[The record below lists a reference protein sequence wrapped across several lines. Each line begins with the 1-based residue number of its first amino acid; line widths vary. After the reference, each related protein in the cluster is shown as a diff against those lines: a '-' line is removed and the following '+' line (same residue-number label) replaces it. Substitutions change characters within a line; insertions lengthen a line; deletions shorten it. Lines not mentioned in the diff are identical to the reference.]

1 MATPQLSPGVISQ
14 EVDLTLGRVDN
25 VVSNVGALA
34 GPFPVGPINEPV
46 VIENEAQLLDK
57 FGQPKTTDEQYEYW
71 MACAEYLSYGG
82 IMQVVR
88 VDGDVLN
95 NSNAGVGT
103 DATTVKIKNK
113 DNYDLFWDSE
123 GVDFYY
129 ASRNPG
135 TWADGLKVCVI
146 DNGGDQIINY
156 SNGQGTPE
164 FNNIAVGAGITTPL
178 NGTLPGAGTTSEF
191 DGYLKAIVTGVNT
204 ATGSEDHSFDVRIVS
219 RVSYGTTGFE
229 QVLAPTVLSA
239 VSAGV
244 VTVSLNDTTDVLDT
258 DTFTGGGLVNAGI
271 SSVTS
276 SGIELSV
283 GVTTSIP
290 QGTTVRINRYVITP
304 EEETEIDQYNERDYF
319 SAFQAN
325 QNIGVVGLGTTA
337 TGSINTIRPVD
348 WYDNQKL
355 ELTNADIFWRQ
366 IASKPTTNQ
375 WVANREGKDDA
386 VHIVVVDDNGEVT
399 GTQGAILERYISVS
413 KALDAVSA
421 VNSPDKIFWK
431 EYVSNNSSY
440 VFPGRNPSNAFD
452 GYWGINPTNP
462 NFTSGFSQAALGAGV
477 WGQKGQKI
485 KFSVVGNLGFPLTN
499 GADYQAGNS
508 FGVSL
513 SDISAGYERFRSDVE
528 VDVDYLIMGP
538 SMGTMEESQA
548 KAGKLIDIA
557 SDRKDCIAVISAHKG
572 SVVGI
577 DDSNSQTKNIINFFS
592 PLASSSYTV
601 FDAGYK
607 YVYDRFNNKF
617 IYMGCNSDVAGCM
630 VRTATDLYPWFS
642 PAGTSRGA
650 INNAVK
656 LAYNPTKSQRDQL
669 YATRINPVVNLPGQ
683 GIVLYGDKTA
693 IGYASAFDRINVRQ
707 LFLTVEEAIEGLAQD
722 ILFEFNDAI
731 TRTSFANSVVPYLQ
745 DVQAKRGLTDFR
757 VICDETNNTPDV
769 IDNNEFRADIFIKP
783 NKVINYVTLT
793 FVATKEGLSFE
804 EITGRV

>member
-34 GPFPVGPINEPV
+34 GPFPTGPINEPV

-88 VDGDVLN
+88 VDGEVLN
-95 NSNAGVGT
+95 NSNAGVNT
-103 DATTVKIKNK
+103 TSTTVKIKNK

-129 ASRNPG
+129 AARNPG

-164 FNNIAVGAGITTPL
+164 FNSITVGAAVTTPIS
-178 NGTLPGAGTTSEF
+178 GVLPGAGSTAQF
-191 DGYLKAIVTGVNT
+191 DGYLKAMVTGVTT
-204 ATGSEDHSFDVRIVS
+204 ATGSEEHSFDVRIVS

-229 QVLAPTVLSA
+229 QVLAPTVLSP

-258 DTFTGGGLVNAGI
+258 DVFTGGGLVNVAI
-271 SSVTS
+271 STVTS
-276 SGIELSV
+276 TGIELSV
-283 GVTTSIP
+283 GVATDIP
-290 QGTTVRINRYVITP
+290 QGTTVRINRYVVTP
-304 EEETEIDQYNERDYF
+304 EEETFIDQYNERDYF

-325 QNIGVVGLGTTA
+325 QSVGINTVGGNAA
-337 TGSINTIRPVD
+337 TINTIRPVD

-355 ELTNADIFWRQ
+355 DLVNADIFWRQ
-366 IASKPTTNQ
+366 LASKPTTNQ

-386 VHIVVVDDNGEVT
+386 VHVVVVDDNGEVT
-399 GTQGAILERYISVS
+399 GTQGAILERYISAS

-431 EYVSNNSSY
+431 DLVANNSSY
-440 VFPGRNPSNAFD
+440 IFPGRNPSNGYD
-452 GYWGINPTNP
+452 SYWGIQPVNP
-462 NFTSGFSQAALGAGV
+462 NFSSGFNPDDLGAGV

-485 KFSVVGNLGFPLTN
+485 KFSVCGNMGFPLTN

-513 SDISAGYERFRSDVE
+513 SDISAGYEKFRSDVE

-572 SVVGI
+572 AVVGI

-617 IYMGCNSDVAGCM
+617 IYMGCNPDVAGTM
-630 VRTATDLYPWFS
+630 VRTARDLYPWFS

-731 TRTSFANSVVPYLQ
+731 TRTSFTNSVIPYLQ

-804 EITGRV
+804 EITGRI

>member
-46 VIENEAQLLDK
+46 VIENEAQLLEK
-57 FGQPKTTDEQYEYW
+57 FGQPKQTDEQYEYW
-71 MACAEYLSYGG
+71 MSCAEYLSYGG

-88 VDGDVLN
+88 VDGEVLN
-95 NSNAGVGT
+95 NSNAGVNT
-103 DATTVKIKNK
+103 AATSVKIKNK
-113 DNYDLFWDSE
+113 DNFDLFWDSE

-129 ASRNPG
+129 AARNPG

-156 SNGQGTPE
+156 SNGQGTPA
-164 FNNIAVGAGITTPL
+164 FNDIVVGAAVTTPL
-178 NGTLPGAGTTSEF
+178 SGQLPGNGTTSQF
-191 DGYLKAIVTGVNT
+191 DGYLKAIVTGVTT
-204 ATGSEDHSFDVRIVS
+204 ATGQEDHSFDVRIVS
-219 RVSYGTTGFE
+219 RVSSATTGYT
-229 QVLAPTVLSA
+229 QVLQPTVLTA
-239 VSAGV
+239 TAAGI
-244 VTVSLNDTTDVLDT
+244 VTVVLNDTTDVLDT

-276 SGIELSV
+276 TGLELSV
-283 GVTTSIP
+283 GIATAIP
-290 QGTTVRINRYVITP
+290 QGTTVRINRYTITP
-304 EEETEIDQYNERDYF
+304 EEETFIDQYNERDYF

-325 QNIGVVGLGTTA
+325 QNVGISTLGGNAST
-337 TGSINTIRPVD
+337 INTIRPLD

-355 ELTNADIFWRQ
+355 DLVNADIFWRQ
-366 IASKPTTNQ
+366 IAAKPTTNQ
-375 WVANREGKDDA
+375 WVANASGKDDA
-386 VHIVVVDDNGEVT
+386 LHVVVVDDNGEVT

-413 KALDAVSA
+413 KAIDAVSA

-431 EYVSNNSSY
+431 TIVSNTSTY
-440 VFPGRNPSNAFD
+440 VFPGRNPSNAYD
-452 GYWGINPTNP
+452 SYWGFTPTSP
-462 NFTSGFSQAALGAGV
+462 NFASGFQQEDLGSGV
-477 WGQKGQKI
+477 WGQKAQKV

-499 GADYQAGNS
+499 GADYQTNNS
-508 FGVSL
+508 FGVTL
-513 SDISAGYERFRSDVE
+513 QDIANGYEKFRSDVE
-528 VDVDYLIMGP
+528 IDVDYLIMGP
-538 SMGTMEESQA
+538 SMASMEESQA

-557 SDRKDCIAVISAHKG
+557 SDRKDCVACISAHKG
-572 SVVGI
+572 GVVGI
-577 DDSNSQTKNIINFFS
+577 DDSSSQTKNVINFFS
-592 PLASSSYTV
+592 PLASSSYAV

-607 YVYDRFNNKF
+607 YVYDRFNGKF
-617 IYMGCNSDVAGCM
+617 IYMGCNPDIAGTM

-642 PAGTSRGA
+642 PAGTARGS

-656 LAYNPTKSQRDQL
+656 LAYNPTKTQRDQL
-669 YATRINPVVNLPGQ
+669 YSTRINPVVNLPGA

-693 IGYASAFDRINVRQ
+693 ISYASAFDRINVRQ

-731 TRTSFANSVVPYLQ
+731 TRTSFTNSVVPYLQ

-769 IDNNEFRADIFIKP
+769 IDNNEFRADIFLKP

-804 EITGRV
+804 EITGRI

>member
-46 VIENEAQLLDK
+46 VIENEAQLLDR

-71 MACAEYLSYGG
+71 MSCAEYLSYGG

-88 VDGDVLN
+88 VDGEVLN

-103 DATTVKIKNK
+103 NATTVKIKNK
-113 DNYDLFWDSE
+113 DNFDLFWDSE

-146 DNGGDQIINY
+146 DNGADQIINY
-156 SNGQGTPE
+156 GNSQGTPE
-164 FNNIAVGAGITTPL
+164 FNGIVAGVGVTVALSGV
-178 NGTLPGAGTTSEF
+178 LPGAGTTSQF
-191 DGYLKAIVTGVNT
+191 DGYLKGMVTGVTT

-219 RVSYGTTGFE
+219 RVSSATTGYN
-229 QVLAPTVLSA
+229 QILAPTVLSP

-258 DTFTGGGLVNAGI
+258 DTFTGGGLVNASI
-271 SSVTS
+271 ASVS
-276 SGIELSV
+276 ASGIELSV
-283 GVTTSIP
+283 GVATDIP
-290 QGTTVRINRYVITP
+290 QGTSVRINRYTVTP
-304 EEETEIDQYNERDYF
+304 EEEYPIDQYNERDYF

-325 QNIGVVGLGTTA
+325 QNIGIATIGGGTGTT
-337 TGSINTIRPVD
+337 INTIRPVD

-355 ELTNADIFWRQ
+355 DLVNADIFWRQ

-375 WVANREGKDDA
+375 WVANANGKDDA
-386 VHIVVVDDNGEVT
+386 VHIVVVDDSGEVT
-399 GTQGAILERYISVS
+399 GTQGAILERYISAS
-413 KALDAVSA
+413 KAIDAVSA

-431 EYVSNNSSY
+431 RWTADSSSY
-440 VFPGRNPSNAFD
+440 IFPGRNPSNVAD
-452 GYWGINPTNP
+452 AYWGIAPINP
-462 NFTSGFSQAALGAGV
+462 NFASGFNPDDLGAGV
-477 WGQKGQKI
+477 WGQKAQDT
-485 KFSVVGNLGFPLTN
+485 KFSVVGNIGFPLTN
-499 GADYQAGNS
+499 GADYQSGNKY
-508 FGVSL
+508 GVSL
-513 SDISAGYERFRSDVE
+513 ADIAAGYEKFRSDVE

-538 SMGTMEESQA
+538 SMGSMEETQA

-557 SDRKDCIAVISAHKG
+557 SDRKDCVACVSAFKG
-572 SVVGI
+572 AVVGI

-607 YVYDRFNNKF
+607 YVYDRFNGKF
-617 IYMGCNSDVAGCM
+617 IYLPCNADVAGCM
-630 VRTATDLYPWFS
+630 VRTATDLFPWYS
-642 PAGTSRGA
+642 PAGTTRGA

-669 YATRINPVVNLPGQ
+669 YATRINPVINLPGA

-722 ILFEFNDAI
+722 VLFEFNDAI
-731 TRTSFANSVVPYLQ
+731 TRTSFSNAVIPYLS
-745 DVQAKRGLTDFR
+745 DVQSKRGLTDFR

-783 NKVINYVTLT
+783 NKVINYVTLQ
-793 FVATKEGLSFE
+793 FVATKEGLTFS
-804 EITGRV
+804 EITGTV

>member
-1 MATPQLSPGVISQ
+1 MATPQLSPGVISR

-25 VVSNVGALA
+25 VVNNVGALA

-57 FGQPKTTDEQYEYW
+57 FGQPKQTDEQYEYW
-71 MACAEYLSYGG
+71 MSCAEYLSYGG

-88 VDGDVLN
+88 VDGEVLN

-113 DNYDLFWDSE
+113 DNFDLFWDSE

-156 SNGQGTPE
+156 SNGQGTPA
-164 FNNIAVGAGITTPL
+164 FNSIEVGAGVTTPL
-178 NGTLPGAGTTSEF
+178 NGVLPGAGTTAVF
-191 DGYLKAIVTGVNT
+191 DGYLKAIVTGVTT

-219 RVSYGTTGFE
+219 RVSYGTTGFT
-229 QVLAPTVLSA
+229 QVLAPTVLTA
-239 VSAGV
+239 ASAGF
-244 VTVSLNDTTDVLDT
+244 TTISLNDTTDILDT

-271 SSVTS
+271 ASVTDTGVVLDV
-276 SGIELSV
+276 GI
-283 GVTTSIP
+283 TTAIP
-290 QGTTVRINRYVITP
+290 QGTTISLTRYTVTP
-304 EEETEIDQYNERDYF
+304 EEETFIDQYNERDYF

-337 TGSINTIRPVD
+337 TGSVNTIRPLD

-355 ELTNADIFWRQ
+355 DLVNADIFWRQ
-366 IASKPTTNQ
+366 IAAKPTTNQ
-375 WVANREGKDDA
+375 WVANASGKDDA
-386 VHIVVVDDNGEVT
+386 VHVVVVDDNGEVT
-399 GTQGAILERYISVS
+399 GTQGAILERYISAS
-413 KALDAVSA
+413 KAIDAVSA

-431 EYVSNNSSY
+431 QWVANTSSY
-440 VFPGRNPSNAFD
+440 VFPGRNPSNGPDA
-452 GYWGINPTNP
+452 YWGFNPTNP
-462 NFTSGFSQAALGAGV
+462 NFASGFQQDDLGAGV
-477 WGQKGQKI
+477 WGQKAQKT

-499 GADYQAGNS
+499 GADYQSGNS
-508 FGVSL
+508 FGVTL
-513 SDISAGYERFRSDVE
+513 SDISAGYEKFRSDVE

-538 SMGTMEESQA
+538 SMASLEESQA

-557 SDRKDCIAVISAHKG
+557 SDRKDCIACISAHKG
-572 SVVGI
+572 AVVGL

-592 PLASSSYTV
+592 PLASSSYAV

-617 IYMGCNSDVAGCM
+617 IYMGCNPDIAGTM

-656 LAYNPTKSQRDQL
+656 LAYNPSKSQRDQL
-669 YATRINPVVNLPGQ
+669 YATRINPVINLPGA

-693 IGYASAFDRINVRQ
+693 ISYASAFDRINVRQ

-731 TRTSFANSVVPYLQ
+731 TRTSFTNSVVPYLQ

-769 IDNNEFRADIFIKP
+769 IDNNEFRADIFLKP

-804 EITGRV
+804 EITGRI